1 MTCPRQTTS
10 SPFTFNRVGIT
21 NLIILS
27 NFVKNFSMLEEVVKK
42 SFPFFESQLR
52 TAISSEGSFAE
63 FSAEQELIRE
73 DQYIRSFP
81 IVLSGLIK
89 VCRTDE
95 SGNELLLYY
104 LRPGEVCT
112 VSLTCCM
119 DRTRSRVKATA
130 VEKSEAIL
138 VPVELLDS
146 WMTRYQT
153 WKEYVMRSI
162 QMRFDELL
170 NALDSIAFLKMDER
184 LEKFFRDRYKSTN
197 STIFEGSHQDVAM
210 ALNTS
215 REVISRLLKQME
227 RKGLIK
233 LFRGRIDYSPLCD
246 NMT

>member
-1 MTCPRQTTS
+1 
-10 SPFTFNRVGIT
+10 
-21 NLIILS
+21 
-27 NFVKNFSMLEEVVKK
+27 MLEEVVKRK
-42 SFPFFESQLR
+42 FPFFESGLR
-52 TAISSEGSFAE
+52 TAISSEGVFAE
-63 FSAEQELIRE
+63 FTAGQELIRE

-81 IVLSGLIK
+81 IVISGLIK

-119 DRTRSRVKATA
+119 DRTRSRVKAIA
-130 VEKSEAIL
+130 EENSEAI
-138 VPVELLDS
+138 VIPVELLDS
-146 WMTRYQT
+146 WMTLYQT

-170 NALDSIAFLKMDER
+170 IALDSIAFLKMDER
-184 LEKFFRDRYKSTN
+184 LEKFFIDRFKTTR
-197 STIFEGSHQDVAM
+197 STIFEGSHQNVAM

-233 LFRGRIDYSPLCD
+233 LSRGKIDYSPLCD
-246 NMT
+246 